1 MFAHNFKYSLKVLF
15 RNKALIFW
23 TYIFPLILALL
34 FNLAFKDIESN
45 EVLKTID
52 IAVVNSE
59 SFENDTITKNIL
71 KELSSEENKIFNIEY
86 TDLEKSKELLENK
99 EISGYIIYD
108 NDIKIVINNN
118 GINETI
124 LKYTLDE
131 IQNTKNMVNIM
142 LTSSITKEINNG
154 NININYNEIYNN
166 IMNKISNTNI
176 KLNDISNK
184 NLSYTMI
191 EYYTLIAM
199 AALYGSMLSMYI
211 TNYNDTR
218 MCPVG
223 KRKNVSPT
231 NKMTLIVSGLLSSYI
246 VQLIG
251 MFILFMFMIFILK
264 IEFIKLGKVIFL
276 SLLSSLAG
284 LSLGVFV
291 SSVFK
296 AKENTKTGII
306 ITITMI
312 CCYLSGMMG
321 ITMKYI
327 IDTNIPIINKIN
339 PANMITDALYSLY
352 YYEDNIRYSFNIISL
367 IIFSTIMILI
377 SYLKLRREKY
387 DSI

>member
-1 MFAHNFKYSLKVLF
+1 MFTHNFKYSLKVLF

-59 SFENDTITKNIL
+59 SFENDTIAKNIL
-71 KELSSEENKIFNIEY
+71 KELSNEENKIFNIKY

-211 TNYNDTR
+211 TNYNDAR